1 MSIYLITGA
10 ALGLGKALSKQLT
23 AQNHEVILL
32 DKDFGALK
40 KLYDELESERV
51 ALYPMDLLGANA
63 DDYQQLQ
70 EILTAQY
77 NRLDGVF
84 LNAATLPAF
93 TPIAHF
99 DVKQWYEVLH
109 TNLNANFH
117 LMQSTLPLLLNAE
130 SGKLIAIS
138 DADIQSHPAYYGAY
152 GVAKAGLEQL
162 MRSVAEEN
170 RKQSLTC
177 FLATLPAFATEAR
190 GRLFPGENPYDLP
203 LPEQV
208 AQWILDTVLNDRPNN
223 WIHAL

>member
-1 MSIYLITGA
+1 
-10 ALGLGKALSKQLT
+10 
-23 AQNHEVILL
+23 
-32 DKDFGALK
+32 
-40 KLYDELESERV
+40 
-51 ALYPMDLLGANA
+51 
-63 DDYQQLQ
+63 
-70 EILTAQY
+70 
-77 NRLDGVF
+77 
-84 LNAATLPAF
+84 
-93 TPIAHF
+93 
-99 DVKQWYEVLH
+99 
-109 TNLNANFH
+109 
-117 LMQSTLPLLLNAE
+117 MQSTLPLLLNAE